1 MKNIPIGEVLK
12 DYGYINEEQLQRA
25 LAEQKK
31 DRSKRLGQHLID
43 LGFISEN
50 QRTEK
55 GSFQTAWT
63 AFD

>member
-31 DRSKRLGQHLID
+31 DRPNGLDSI
-43 LGFISEN
+43 
-50 QRTEK
+50 
-55 GSFQTAWT
+55 
-63 AFD
+63 